1 MERCESER
9 SSDAAGPGAVESAVA
24 AAMEGGVTMDE
35 VVARVGAWDGEGSG
49 SDEGHS
55 AAGTDGLIG
64 LQREAGRLSEEWER
78 DREPG
83 AEEGSARV
91 AIESLRA
98 LTLRTMA
105 QLSAGAEPVSAVE
118 IGRLSLTLQ
127 RIEGADRLR
136 IEREQAV
143 AGAGLSHGGEV
154 QGSGWSIEGDPLE
167 WPQRAVEE
175 VPEAEWAG
183 DWGGDPDAA
192 SPAPA
197 PDTPFDD
204 AGEHDASV
212 ARGAHEATDREDANA
227 TEDASDAR
235 EAPDTR
241 DARRRRDVR
250 AVPDAPDDDA
260 YSVARDVEM
269 RRRDRERLLWPTDP
283 PFCPALWHT
292 FG

>member
-1 MERCESER
+1 MERYESER
-9 SSDAAGPGAVESAVA
+9 SSDAAGPGAVEGAVA

-35 VVARVGAWDGEGSG
+35 IVARVRARGDEDGGA
-49 SDEGHS
+49 
-55 AAGTDGLIG
+55 TQVDGLIG
-64 LQREAGRLSEEWER
+64 VQREAESFAEEWER

-136 IEREQAV
+136 IQREQAA

-175 VPEAEWAG
+175 APDSEWAE
-183 DWGGDPDAA
+183 DPASDSAATPPVPDA
-192 SPAPA
+192 
-197 PDTPFDD
+197 PFDD
-204 AGEHDASV
+204 ADE
-212 ARGAHEATDREDANA
+212 HEATDREDANV
-227 TEDASDAR
+227 TESVGDSSEASD
-235 EAPDTR
+235 EQ
-241 DARRRRDVR
+241 DAGVPQDVR

-260 YSVARDVEM
+260 YSVARDVEL